1 MTDTKRI
8 YATVEG
14 AKALMTRLQG
24 LGIVA
29 KIIVTPDGRFDVQAA
44 DGKHTCHW
52 PGCGEEVPPA
62 MWGCKGHWFALPK
75 LLRDRIWATYRRG
88 QEITKTPSPEYLEA
102 ALEVQA
108 WIAEYIRHR
117 SPGKSQRSAV
127 MATTGFP
134 HDGDG
139 REVEA

>member
-1 MTDTKRI
+1 MTETTRV
-8 YATVEG
+8 YATAEN
-14 AKALMTRLQG
+14 AKALMARLRD
-24 LGIVA
+24 LGIIA
-29 KIIVTPDGRFDVQAA
+29 KIVVTADGCFDVQPA
-44 DGKHTCHW
+44 DGRHVCHW
-52 PGCGEEVPPA
+52 PGCGKEVPPA

-75 LLRDRIWATYRRG
+75 HLRDRIWATYRRG

-102 ALEVQA
+102 ALEIQA
-108 WIAEYIRHR
+108 WIAEYVR
-117 SPGKSQRSAV
+117 QRGPRKAQESAV